1 MPIYVA
7 GTDELRTPVVG
18 ELQKYAAR
26 VFAINQAA
34 EFNRHPVATTPH
46 IPYDL
51 ITKLL

>member
-1 MPIYVA
+1 MAIYVA

-46 IPYDL
+46 VPYDL